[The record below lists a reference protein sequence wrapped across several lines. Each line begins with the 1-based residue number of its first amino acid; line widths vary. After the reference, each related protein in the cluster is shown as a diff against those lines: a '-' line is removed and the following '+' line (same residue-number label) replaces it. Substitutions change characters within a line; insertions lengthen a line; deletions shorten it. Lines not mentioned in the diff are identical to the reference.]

1 VRAWEQAR
9 IKRDDNHADQL
20 QQRASARSSARRV
33 EQVMACI

>member
-20 QQRASARSSARRV
+20 QHPQDTGERALIGASR
-33 EQVMACI
+33 